1 MNRED
6 LKVSDV
12 ATQMGASHNQ
22 VMRRTKVLG
31 IERGRHGEWSD
42 EEVAYLTE
50 KMLTHGIAGCAEH
63 LGKTWESVRLK
74 SRRLGLENPGAR
86 DDYWTPDEDA
96 ILVARHTAG
105 TSYADIG
112 LELGRSPDAVRNRDY
127 RALRGFF
134 G

>member
-1 MNRED
+1 MAAKKRWSQEDDRRLKELMNRED

-12 ATQMGASHNQ
+12 ATQMGASRNQ

-50 KMLTHGIAGCAEH
+50 KMLTHGIAGCVEH

-74 SRRLGLENPGAR
+74 SRRLGLR
-86 DDYWTPDEDA
+86 
-96 ILVARHTAG
+96 
-105 TSYADIG
+105 
-112 LELGRSPDAVRNRDY
+112 RSPDAVRNRDY